1 MATNFYDT
9 ILESTTDAQFRS
21 WGLAFHNSLIAV
33 GLTNTADTGQID
45 FTTVLIPAPG
55 ASGGY
60 KIYRFNDALQASA
73 PIFIR
78 IDYGID
84 ASGAAVP
91 QMWVQI
97 GTATDGAG
105 TLTGVF
111 SDVLRPMCKA
121 GAIDSLVTPY
131 ITYMCYNA
139 TVGALT
145 VAWKLGSN
153 GLHATGR
160 GFLAIGRSC
169 DSDGA
174 PTNTGATIFTFGVST
189 LADAQSLRFPSVAGA
204 FTRHNNYCVQVGDT
218 IGTVTAGA
226 VQASICWAHYPRVEP
241 IQWLAGVVTDEFPRG
256 TEFPAALVGAVPHTY
271 IALGEQSPPPSYGV
285 NITHF
290 SFCML
295 YE

>member
-33 GLTNTADTGQID
+33 GITNTADSGQID
-45 FTTVLIPAPG
+45 FATVTIPG
-55 ASGGY
+55 AGTSAGY

-73 PIFIR
+73 PIFFR

-91 QMWVQI
+91 QMWVQVGI
-97 GTATDGAG
+97 ATDGAG
-105 TLTGVF
+105 TLTTLF
-111 SDVLRPMCKA
+111 SDVLRPMCKG

-131 ITYMCYNA
+131 ITYMCYN
-139 TVGALT
+139 TTLGALT
-145 VAWKLGSN
+145 VGWKLGSN

-160 GFLAIGRSC
+160 GFLAIGRSS
-169 DSDGA
+169 DSSGA
-174 PTNTGATIFTFGVST
+174 PTNTGATIYTFGQST
-189 LADAQSLRFPSVAGA
+189 LADAQSLRFASVAGA
-204 FTRHNNYCVQVGDT
+204 FTRHNNYCVVVGDV

-241 IQWLAGVVTDEFPRG
+241 INWLAGVVTDEFPRG
-256 TEFPAALVGAVPHTY
+256 VEFEATLVGAVPRTY
-271 IALGEQSPPPSYGV
+271 VALGEASPPPSNGV
-285 NITHF
+285 NISHF
-290 SFCML
+290 SFAML